1 MWRWEN
7 AIAAGSTMDSFV
19 HDTCLS
25 SQLAGGREHQVPLTR
40 PSPLQ
45 GRGNQPRGSTSQRGS
60 CQQLGLHTQSQ
71 HDTASSSHVLQQP
84 QLLQGDVSLRKSWQ
98 AGHAVHAGHAAP
110 RHRLAPADTVACVP
124 HQLRLIYKLNFT
136 LARSRI
142 RHRCWRSHPP
152 PPHLSSPLPHPAAEC
167 RHRG

>member
-7 AIAAGSTMDSFV
+7 AITAGSTTDSFV

-25 SQLAGGREHQVPLTR
+25 SQLAGGREHQVPLAL

-45 GRGNQPRGSTSQRGS
+45 GRGEQPQGSTSRQGS

-84 QLLQGDVSLRKSWQ
+84 QLLRGDVSLRKSWQ

-110 RHRLAPADTVACVP
+110 RHCLAPADTVACVP
-124 HQLRLIYKLNFT
+124 HQLWLIYKLNFT
-136 LARSRI
+136 LACSRI

-152 PPHLSSPLPHPAAEC
+152 LPHLSSPSPHPAAEC
-167 RHRG
+167 QHRG